1 MVVRNCCLQ
10 VEEEEEEDDNEE
22 ADQIP
27 PVQWE
32 AVDLPRSEN
41 LLKGKAPNFP
51 LRARRKKRSRRT
63 KSRKLRHRDDSS
75 SYSNDDSRSSVPIS
89 SSSSEDEY
97 SRARS
102 RTRSEVKGSRKRTR
116 RSSSSRGSSED
127 SRHVKKKKD
136 SKRNSKSETKKKTR
150 RKKQRR
156 EPSVSSISSD
166 SRSCSTC
173 RGAGSSSGE
182 SDFERLKRGSREK
195 SKDKRALGKAKS
207 GTKSNKN
214 RSRSPS
220 CGRYSDSG
228 GYGSKDVM
236 PVENSSRRLRSVI
249 TVAKSQEEEVE
260 EKEWD
265 NDGHKEE
272 IVYDRD
278 DCPSCRSNDSNDGG
292 SKRELAHHSH
302 VDLERWVEDAKGEE
316 ALVSDVKM
324 TDLTKSGEE
333 GGRQDC
339 QSNSR
344 SDGAGADNSLK
355 EKNREVFPT
364 SSSSKSDDL
373 ESILRLKALEN
384 LKKFRGGLQT
394 NTKPPADEK
403 SEGCSDVK
411 QLCTANV
418 EFVQNRSPKEDVSR
432 AVDATGVLGQNPT
445 PTSYGKLLEGKG
457 GGSVTESASARLS
470 VVCPPNQVAISSKA
484 VDLSP
489 AGAVTSKSEMSKSAL
504 RKESSGTIV
513 KQTDKTNMFVT
524 EGNVNKSSAE
534 TSKSAGQTSNN
545 NDVGVNNVTESSTSE
560 PSSLKPT
567 LEEHS
572 SKEQLG
578 QDKDGSQLGQDKDG
592 SQFEKKTMSVMRG
605 GEMVQVS
612 YKVYIPKKAP
622 ALARRHL
629 RR

>member
-1 MVVRNCCLQ
+1 MGSS
-10 VEEEEEEDDNEE
+10 
-22 ADQIP
+22 
-27 PVQWE
+27 
-32 AVDLPRSEN
+32 RSSSKRKSSKRKSSKLSSE
-41 LLKGKAPNFP
+41 
-51 LRARRKKRSRRT
+51 ARRKKRSRRT

-136 SKRNSKSETKKKTR
+136 SKRSSKSETKKKTR
-150 RKKQRR
+150 RKKRRR

-166 SRSCSTC
+166 SRSCSPC

-214 RSRSPS
+214 RSRTPS

-432 AVDATGVLGQNPT
+432 AVDATRVLDQNPT

-470 VVCPPNQVAISSKA
+470 VVCPPNQVALSSKE

-578 QDKDGSQLGQDKDG
+578 QDKDGSQ
-592 SQFEKKTMSVMRG
+592 FEKKTMSVMRG